1 MERAMT
7 SLRIWLLAALVGFGS
22 AAAAQAYPDAA
33 LKDAIRTGSLI
44 SPHGVWDG
52 QPPDG
57 ALGRSLGLRRGSGMH
72 KPSRSALPLVSR
84 RVERRIAGTACIPIT
99 NGVPPCPTVR
109 IG

>member
-52 QPPDG
+52 Q
-57 ALGRSLGLRRGSGMH
+57 
-72 KPSRSALPLVSR
+72 
-84 RVERRIAGTACIPIT
+84 
-99 NGVPPCPTVR
+99 
-109 IG
+109 